1 MFFTCSAIDNRLI
14 GRVRECQTSR
24 FNFYTLVASQYLI
37 THFFVLDIQR
47 YSRAYVSTLSMTFIW
62 SLHPSPFRLRNS
74 RLQINCNGWKSVFEK
89 FKFLLRIS
97 VVANYSREHLICE
110 LSLSITLEGCSN
122 VYIVF
127 LWGAGGEVGAGLNI
141 DLKIY
146 DFKMVR

>member
-1 MFFTCSAIDNRLI
+1 MVTTPQSF
-14 GRVRECQTSR
+14 
-24 FNFYTLVASQYLI
+24 
-37 THFFVLDIQR
+37 
-47 YSRAYVSTLSMTFIW
+47 
-62 SLHPSPFRLRNS
+62 PSS
-74 RLQINCNGWKSVFEK
+74 KQSSSNCNGWKSVFEK

-146 DFKMVR
+146 DLKLVR